1 MSKQDRQGARTPADL
16 ERRYNYSK
24 SLQEAK
30 SAAAVAQ
37 RAANESSQA
46 VSTLDQK
53 LDQVDI
59 INRLTRNG
67 AAKGIYIDS
76 NGEIYIN
83 ANYVMDGAF
92 KLYDY
97 IDSKV
102 AYVAMMTDT
111 LLEGQATKAKIE
123 VWCGVALWTEAM
135 VNNAVSKG
143 ILTSAEAEE
152 ILG

>member
-37 RAANESSQA
+37 QAANVSSQA

-67 AAKGIYIDS
+67 TAKGIYIDS
-76 NGEIYIN
+76 DGEIYIN
-83 ANYVMDGAF
+83 ANYVMVGSVT
-92 KLYDY
+92 LYSY
-97 IDSKV
+97 VDSKIV
-102 AYVAMMTDT
+102 YIAMMTDT

-123 VWCGVALWTEAM
+123 AWYDVALWTAAM
-135 VNNAVSKG
+135 VNSAVSKG
-143 ILTSAEAEE
+143 VITSAEAAE

>member
-1 MSKQDRQGARTPADL
+1 MPKQDRQGARTPADL

-24 SLQEAK
+24 SLKEVK

-37 RAANESSQA
+37 QVANKSSQA
-46 VSTLDQK
+46 VTTLDQK

-67 AAKGIYIDS
+67 TAQGIYIDS
-76 NGEIYIN
+76 AGEIYIS
-83 ANYVMDGAF
+83 ANYVMDGAI

-97 IDSKV
+97 IDSKI
-102 AYVAMMTDT
+102 AYVAMTAGT
-111 LLEGQATKAKIE
+111 LLVGQVTKAKIE
-123 VWCGVALWTEAM
+123 TWYDVALWTADM
-135 VNNAVSKG
+135 VNAAVTKG
-143 ILTSAEAEE
+143 VITSAEAAE

>member
-76 NGEIYIN
+76 SGEIYIN

-123 VWCGVALWTEAM
+123 AWYGVALWTETM

>member
-30 SAAAVAQ
+30 SAAAIAQ
-37 RAANESSQA
+37 QAASESSQA

-76 NGEIYIN
+76 DGEIYIN
-83 ANYVMDGAF
+83 ANYVMVGSIT
-92 KLYDY
+92 LYGY
-97 IDSKV
+97 IDSKI
-102 AYVAMMTDT
+102 AYIAMMTDT

-123 VWCGVALWTEAM
+123 AWYDVALWTADM

-143 ILTSAEAEE
+143 VITSAEAAE